1 MSTSAVLKKISSVR
15 KFFES
20 SSRNNSEHDPSALQ
34 KSFTDSIINKL
45 SLLKAFGPDE
55 GAQVMD
61 ALKQSTGSPLGEIQ
75 TKRVMEFIEKKIH
88 DSVSSTA
95 SSDKTRPSGAT
106 GKSNQFLKH
115 WWNYMK
121 QSQIDYLKDPSK
133 SFNSKL
139 TLVAEVGMMIG
150 CNGADEQAKKWALA
164 LLLMLH
170 YPELPS
176 PQHVFEKLQDL
187 KQAWISEFKPWH
199 GEILVT
205 FPEYPRD
212 LPQATYNHAYP
223 DEPPVSVVMTGIST
237 VADSIPLRKNLRLL
251 KKSKTQCNEW
261 ANAEAVFDGNHRAA
275 PLVIVKAEAKA
286 YPDVKLE
293 PHGLQGEAEDPE
305 EALIKQEYESKL
317 TALREK
323 KAAPM
328 QQPNTGKVQV
338 LRSSDGSL
346 ALFKQEGSSTV
357 KRDPSAEELLSPKE
371 EGNMDDEH
379 NTPSLGDL
387 DPYTRA
393 AVDALNSRNES
404 RAAAAKLKKGQNK
417 KAMKRPAGAAND
429 NDDESPSDSTKEN
442 KKKTTSIKKR
452 PAAVAAEP
460 VGSKVAR
467 KHVTEPVVAK
477 GANKRSSD
485 EDAVVPKARIMSVM
499 PKKAVCK

>member
-1 MSTSAVLKKISSVR
+1 MSISAMLKEISSVS

-75 TKRVMEFIEKKIH
+75 TKRVMEFIEKNIN

-121 QSQIDYLKDPSK
+121 QSQSYYLKDPSK

-150 CNGADEQAKKWALA
+150 CNGADEQAKTWALA

-176 PQHVFEKLQDL
+176 PQHVFDKLQDL

-237 VADSIPLRKNLRLL
+237 VADSIPLRKN
-251 KKSKTQCNEW
+251 
-261 ANAEAVFDGNHRAA
+261 
-275 PLVIVKAEAKA
+275 
-286 YPDVKLE
+286 
-293 PHGLQGEAEDPE
+293 
-305 EALIKQEYESKL
+305 
-317 TALREK
+317 
-323 KAAPM
+323 
-328 QQPNTGKVQV
+328 
-338 LRSSDGSL
+338 
-346 ALFKQEGSSTV
+346 
-357 KRDPSAEELLSPKE
+357 
-371 EGNMDDEH
+371 
-379 NTPSLGDL
+379 
-387 DPYTRA
+387 
-393 AVDALNSRNES
+393 SR
-404 RAAAAKLKKGQNK
+404 
-417 KAMKRPAGAAND
+417 
-429 NDDESPSDSTKEN
+429 
-442 KKKTTSIKKR
+442 
-452 PAAVAAEP
+452 
-460 VGSKVAR
+460 
-467 KHVTEPVVAK
+467 
-477 GANKRSSD
+477 
-485 EDAVVPKARIMSVM
+485 
-499 PKKAVCK
+499 